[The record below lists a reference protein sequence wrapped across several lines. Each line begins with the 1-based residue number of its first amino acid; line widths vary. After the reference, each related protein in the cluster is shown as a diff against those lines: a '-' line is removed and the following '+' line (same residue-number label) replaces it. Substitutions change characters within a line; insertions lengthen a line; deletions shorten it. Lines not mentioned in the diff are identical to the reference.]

1 VHPSGE
7 RSWAGRCGNPVF
19 QGPKFEICTEV
30 DSCEMQLNPSK
41 NEVFQRNLGPQTL
54 WFRPYGDPTMTPMTP
69 MTRFSS
75 TFDLGCEMEK
85 PSHSSQ
91 KPPMK
96 RPDSIRFRKFFQK
109 GIVSLKDLGLTVL
122 VLTNKAVQSR

>member
-7 RSWAGRCGNPVF
+7 RSWAGRCGNPDL
-19 QGPKFEICTEV
+19 QGPKFETCIEV
-30 DSCEMQLNPSK
+30 GSCEMQLNTSK
-41 NEVFQRNLGPQTL
+41 TEVFQRNLGPQTL
-54 WFRPYGDPTMTPMTP
+54 WFRPYGDPTMTPMT
-69 MTRFSS
+69 RFSS

-85 PSHSSQ
+85 PGHSSQ
-91 KPPMK
+91 NPPMK

-122 VLTNKAVQSR
+122 VLTNNAVQSR